1 MLFYFK
7 FILIWF
13 LFHLGIFRFHSAL
26 LISGALFY
34 KDLSLHRKNCINKQ
48 QVLTNLLKFC
58 LFTFTFTLGTSNR
71 SQSLWWSFVLSL
83 LILLYEQAA
92 GANLFAEVLSCHF
105 YFYFRNKQEVPITLL
120 KFCLITF
127 NFTLWTS
134 CRCQS
139 VCWKD
144 SCFITFTL
152 CPLLH
157 FYHGAHLASLM
168 IMMMIIVI
176 VIVSIIIIIIIILTR
191 PWPAFGRR
199 A

>member
-7 FILIWF
+7 FIIIWF
-13 LFHLGIFRFHSAL
+13 LFHLGIFGFLSAL

-34 KDLSLHRKNCINKQ
+34 KDFSLHRKNCMNKQ
-48 QVLTNLLKFC
+48 QV
-58 LFTFTFTLGTSNR
+58 
-71 SQSLWWSFVLSL
+71 
-83 LILLYEQAA
+83 
-92 GANLFAEVLSCHF
+92 
-105 YFYFRNKQEVPITLL
+105 PIALL

-127 NFTLWTS
+127 IFTLWTS

-157 FYHGAHLASLM
+157 FYHDAHLTSLM

-176 VIVSIIIIIIIILTR
+176 VIVIIIFIIIIIIIIRFPVELSGLCRCGT
-191 PWPAFGRR
+191 PSMPSPSCASSGFYHFT
-199 A
+199 